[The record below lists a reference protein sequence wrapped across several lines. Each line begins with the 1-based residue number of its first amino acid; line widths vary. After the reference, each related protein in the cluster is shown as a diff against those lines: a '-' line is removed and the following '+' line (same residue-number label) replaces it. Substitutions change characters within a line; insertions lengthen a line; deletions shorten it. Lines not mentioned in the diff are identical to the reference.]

1 MGKREAHRALAR
13 FVADVETGRYV
24 PKRQRQEPAVE
35 APEEQPEGRDHT
47 LGALLDAWLGPCEAR
62 GREATTLRG

>member
-35 APEEQPEGRDHT
+35 APDEQPTKNPEGPDHT
-47 LGALLDAWLGPCEAR
+47 V
-62 GREATTLRG
+62 ATE